1 MAKKT
6 KTSTN
11 ALGSLFYLLALFL
24 AYVIYLTIRLVLLTY
39 DAITIYST
47 KYKVKSGNGFFK
59 TYFNKGNYG
68 EFKLYRKIVKYFGKQ
83 NVFANLYLAGKNT
96 ENTEIDVL
104 AVSPHGIYVFEMK
117 NFRGYIYGN
126 DQDETW
132 TQVFN
137 RRSKYKFYNPLRQ
150 NYAHTRAVENY
161 LGLNENETLP
171 VIVFANQSK
180 LQKITINSDKPLVL
194 LKRVPSL
201 IKKNRKTK
209 PELYTKAQISDF
221 NIKLLEKANMPEA
234 VKAKHIA
241 EVQAL
246 QAEPL

>member
-47 KYKVKSGNGFFK
+47 RYKVKSGNGFFK

-104 AVSPHGIYVFEMK
+104 AVSPHGIYVFEKK

>member
-11 ALGSLFYLLALFL
+11 ALGSLFYLLALLL

-68 EFKLYRKIVKYFGKQ
+68 EFKLYRKTVKYFGKQ

-180 LQKITINSDKPLVL
+180 LQKITINSDKPLVH
-194 LKRVPSL
+194 LKRVLSL

-209 PELYTKAQISDF
+209 PELYTQAQISDF

-246 QAEPL
+246 QAKPL